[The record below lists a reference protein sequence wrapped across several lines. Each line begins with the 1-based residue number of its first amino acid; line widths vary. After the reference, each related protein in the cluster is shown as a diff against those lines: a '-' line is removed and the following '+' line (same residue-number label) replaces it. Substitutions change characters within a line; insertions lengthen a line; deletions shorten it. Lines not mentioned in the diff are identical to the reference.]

1 MAAKRSEK
9 DFESSLKEL
18 ECIVKQL
25 EKGELSLDDSI
36 KVFQEG
42 MLLSKELGEILDGM
56 EKKISILLENEEGII
71 EEENFIEIGDEK
83 GEF

>member
-1 MAAKRSEK
+1 
-9 DFESSLKEL
+9 
-18 ECIVKQL
+18 
-25 EKGELSLDDSI
+25 
-36 KVFQEG
+36 
-42 MLLSKELGEILDGM
+42 M